1 MMYDIRFQAN
11 RKMYNSNKRF
21 RRLNS
26 KWKWTQKSLLTPLTI
41 SQDNKI
47 ISVGNERFSLTFPP
61 RYLPSKVNII
71 SFDS

>member
-1 MMYDIRFQAN
+1 MEMD
-11 RKMYNSNKRF
+11 
-21 RRLNS
+21 S
-26 KWKWTQKSLLTPLTI
+26 KEPSYPLTI